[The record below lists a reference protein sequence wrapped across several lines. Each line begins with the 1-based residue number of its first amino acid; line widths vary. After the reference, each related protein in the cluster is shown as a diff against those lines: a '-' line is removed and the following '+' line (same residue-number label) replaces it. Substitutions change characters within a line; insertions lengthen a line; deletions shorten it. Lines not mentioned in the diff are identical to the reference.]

1 MSDVNFN
8 QKKGW
13 ATKWSKEEENILIEN
28 YASSTIE
35 EILQLLP
42 NRSKKAIYSKA
53 HSLGLKYHNY
63 NKNYFNKIDTPEKAY
78 WIGFLTADGYI
89 TTKHRWGV
97 EIQIEDI
104 KHLEKLNKALDSNI
118 TIRIREKES
127 FGKINK
133 SCSLVFKNK
142 DMYDDLVNLGFTH
155 DKSHE
160 AKLSNLIPK
169 EFIMDFIKGI
179 IDGDGSYIN
188 TDEAKFV
195 VLYSGS
201 LIILEDIQNILKEY
215 NITSRIYN
223 SNSGT
228 YKLIIKKRKDLKIFL
243 DIILSTESPMLSR
256 KECKARKLLSE
267 IGGGH

>member
-13 ATKWSKEEENILIEN
+13 ATKWSEEEENILIEN
-28 YASSTIE
+28 YASSTID

-63 NKNYFNKIDTPEKAY
+63 NKDYFNKIDTPEKAY

-89 TTKHRWGV
+89 TTKYRWGV

-133 SCSLVFKNK
+133 SCSLTFKNK

-160 AKLSNLIPK
+160 AKLSNLIPR
-169 EFIMDFIKGI
+169 EFIIDFIKGI

-188 TDEAKFV
+188 TDKAKLV

-201 LIILEDIQNILKEY
+201 LIMLEDIQNILKEY
-215 NITSRIYN
+215 NITSSIYN
-223 SNSGT
+223 NNGT
-228 YKLIIKKRKDLKIFL
+228 YRLTIKKREDLKIFL

-256 KECKARKLLSE
+256 KELKAKKLLSE
-267 IGGGH
+267 IGGGR